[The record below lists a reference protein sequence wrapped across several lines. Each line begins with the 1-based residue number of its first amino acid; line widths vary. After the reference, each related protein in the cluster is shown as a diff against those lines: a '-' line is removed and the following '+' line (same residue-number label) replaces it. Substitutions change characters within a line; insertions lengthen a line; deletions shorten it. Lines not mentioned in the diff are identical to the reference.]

1 MPQNQDSG
9 AAGHSFGRQTAPRI
23 AHAIGATMRGDTSNE
38 ADFNGQR
45 VVIKCAGQKT
55 QSVGVTYL
63 MLERLDAII
72 AAFEQSDGAFEVIS
86 LPADIYRQRMTETR
100 SRGASAGAVGIVTKS
115 VFISEGRPIS
125 TVLPP

>member
-1 MPQNQDSG
+1 
-9 AAGHSFGRQTAPRI
+9 
-23 AHAIGATMRGDTSNE
+23 MRGDTSNE

-72 AAFEQSDGAFEVIS
+72 AALEQSDGSFEVIS
-86 LPADIYRQRMTETR
+86 LPADVYRQRMSETQ

-115 VFISEGRPIS
+115 VFVSEGRPIS
-125 TVLPP
+125 TVRPH